1 MNHRSKGAWRKGKMS
16 GERWGKFIFK
26 TRFWDLWKHNPVKL
40 KNENESRAGLALQ
53 LTTGIVK
60 RSCSIYIDCITS
72 MRCVSNRRS
81 IYREVK
87 DNSNVVFKLFC
98 DVQNQKEPMNG
109 ESEQFLCCSHFIPRA
124 ENKNQFTE
132 MDKMSSLRMKSQL
145 NWDLTVT

>member
-1 MNHRSKGAWRKGKMS
+1 
-16 GERWGKFIFK
+16 
-26 TRFWDLWKHNPVKL
+26 
-40 KNENESRAGLALQ
+40 
-53 LTTGIVK
+53 
-60 RSCSIYIDCITS
+60 

-132 MDKMSSLRMKSQL
+132 MDKMSSLRMQSQL